1 MQCPGQT
8 YVDGFHVE
16 QRCSNLLTIL
26 AHPGY
31 LALALALATWLPSH
45 PLTILAHPPSP
56 GHLVTMAAAPPHSWH
71 PLGSGSGDRREQKA
85 IRSGTVSR
93 PRTRRRTRP
102 TGRDKRSESGEER
115 QCREGGRCHP
125 IDALR
130 YCHHRS
136 DDPSI
141 RKLIPELPT
150 FSKLV
155 FYMNRHPLFCS
166 WDFSLFIMASE

>member
-8 YVDGFHVE
+8 YVDGLHME
-16 QRCSNLLTIL
+16 QRCSN
-26 AHPGY
+26 
-31 LALALALATWLPSH
+31 

-56 GHLVTMAAAPPHSWH
+56 GHLITMAAAPPHSWH

-85 IRSGTVSR
+85 IGSGTVSR

-155 FYMNRHPLFCS
+155 FYVNRHPLFCS

>member
-93 PRTRRRTRP
+93 P
-102 TGRDKRSESGEER
+102 
-115 QCREGGRCHP
+115 
-125 IDALR
+125 
-130 YCHHRS
+130 
-136 DDPSI
+136 
-141 RKLIPELPT
+141 
-150 FSKLV
+150 
-155 FYMNRHPLFCS
+155 
-166 WDFSLFIMASE
+166 